1 MRRFVVKFKVGG
13 AELWR
18 SAPIEKA
25 IVDARNVAMAMVE
38 FHRQHARGSEKMIVT
53 EVYEEG

>member
-18 SAPIEKA
+18 SAPIEKTM
-25 IVDARNVAMAMVE
+25 VDAQNVAMAMVE
-38 FHRQHARGSEKMIVT
+38 FHRKHALDSEKMVVT

>member
-18 SAPIEKA
+18 TAAIEKTTVQA
-25 IVDARNVAMAMVE
+25 QNVAMAMVE
-38 FHRQHARGSEKMIVT
+38 FHRKHVPSRGKMTVT
-53 EVYEEG
+53 EVYEEA

>member
-13 AELWR
+13 PEPWR
-18 SAPIEKA
+18 NAAIEKTT
-25 IVDARNVAMAMVE
+25 VDARNVAMAMYE
-38 FHRQHARGSEKMIVT
+38 FHRKHGRAGEKMIVT